1 MPKLNGKTYA
11 YTKKG
16 KKRYKEALMK
26 SKKREDGDILYGS
39 KNVRVQRI
47 VHDSDDAT
55 QVYRDVRIKNP
66 FKKNKNL
73 FERTTK
79 KHLDKKSGKS
89 WKSTYTKIGEKR
101 GRLKGKDIAKDKVTK
116 DYMKTDKRIK
126 KRRTKRN

>member
-89 WKSTYTKIGEKR
+89 WKSTYTKIGEKQ
-101 GRLKGKDIAKDKVTK
+101 GRLTSKDIAKDKVTK

>member
-126 KRRTKRN
+126 KRRAKRN